1 MKLNINSIKWTL
13 ILGIKSGYEFSKNAK
28 QVRLSEEEI
37 ACLYRNAAL
46 RVEEKS
52 GVYISSVIIPS
63 ITIYKNEWGCPKEG
77 EYTYTLSGSCN
88 PAFSDAEKYKEALL
102 VLAQELRKEFKQST
116 VLLEMYPAEVAYFR
130 EED

>member
-1 MKLNINSIKWTL
+1 MQDTRGDGPEPYRQRLDNQVYPRNEEI
-13 ILGIKSGYEFSKNAK
+13 
-28 QVRLSEEEI
+28 VRL
-37 ACLYRNAAL
+37 YNNAVL
-46 RVEEKS
+46 RVEEEC
-52 GVYISSVIIPS
+52 GVYISSTIIPS

-116 VLLEMYPAEVAYFR
+116 VLLEMYPAEVVYFR